1 MPRAII
7 INGRWTRRVSPKW
20 VKDGIW
26 RTDIFKTTLADSRLK
41 EAAFV
46 MGGQTI
52 IIPVEDMRRILT
64 GGADHYGQKIWG
76 PFGIDPQRRE
86 LNGYK
91 VQMQV
96 VA

>member
-1 MPRAII
+1 MTRANI
-7 INGRWTRRVSPKW
+7 INGRWTRRVPPNW
-20 VKDGIW
+20 VKDGVC
-26 RTDIFKTTLADSRLK
+26 RTDIFKTTLADSRLR

-52 IIPVEDMRRILT
+52 IIPADDLRRVLT
-64 GGADHYGQKIWG
+64 GKADHYGRKIWG
-76 PFGIDPQRRE
+76 PFNIDLQRRTV
-86 LNGYK
+86 NGHR